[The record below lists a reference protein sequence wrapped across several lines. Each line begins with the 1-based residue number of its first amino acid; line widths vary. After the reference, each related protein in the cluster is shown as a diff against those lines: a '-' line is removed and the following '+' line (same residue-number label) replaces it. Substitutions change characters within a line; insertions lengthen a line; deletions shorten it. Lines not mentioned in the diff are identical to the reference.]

1 MNLYLAPLEGVTG
14 YLFRNALYE
23 CFGGID
29 KYFIPF
35 IKPNQHGHFSS
46 RERDDILPEH
56 NRGMYAVPQIL
67 TNSADD
73 FVSTA
78 EKLEAFGYREI
89 NLNLGCPSKTVV
101 PKGRGSGFLAYPD
114 ELERFLEE
122 IFDRTRI
129 EISIKTRIGKNSS
142 EEFERLL
149 EIYNR
154 FPMKE
159 LIIHPRTQLDF
170 YKNHPNLEVYAEAAQ
185 NSTNPVCYNGDI
197 FSKKGY
203 LTFTEAF
210 PQTDTVMIGRG
221 LVMNPGLAVLI
232 RSGENT
238 KKETLKR
245 FHDKLYESYREAIPG
260 DRNVLFKMKELWAF
274 LAPLFTDYQKYVKKI
289 KKAERLKA
297 YEDAVEAL
305 FSEQELKEEQ

>member
-1 MNLYLAPLEGVTG
+1 MNFYLAPLEGVTG

-35 IKPNQHGHFSS
+35 IKPNQYGHFSS
-46 RERDDILPEH
+46 RERNDILPEH

-73 FVSTA
+73 FISTA
-78 EKLEAFGYREI
+78 EKLEQFGYREI

-101 PKGRGSGFLAYPD
+101 PKGRGAGFLAYPD

-122 IFDRTRI
+122 IFCRTRI
-129 EISIKTRIGKNSS
+129 GISVKTRIGKDSP

-149 EIYNR
+149 NIYNR
-154 FPMKE
+154 FPIKE

-170 YKNHPNLEVYAEAAQ
+170 YKNHPNLEVYAQALK

-210 PQTDTVMIGRG
+210 PQTDAVMLGRG
-221 LVMNPGLAVLI
+221 LVMNPGLAVLL
-232 RSGENT
+232 RFGENT
-238 KKETLKR
+238 KKEALKR
-245 FHDKLYESYREAIPG
+245 FHDKLYEGYREAIPG

-274 LAPLFTDYQKYVKKI
+274 LGPLFTDYQKYVKKI
-289 KKAERLKA
+289 KKAERLKV
-297 YEDAVEAL
+297 YEEAVEAL
-305 FSEQELKEEQ
+305 FSEQELREEQ